1 MINFNLRSA
10 TINDAPFLAQ
20 TIIEA
25 EKSGTDKLS
34 YSTIFGLS
42 EEMTYKYLI
51 DMLEEDVEG
60 CELSVSSFTIAE
72 YNGEVAAAISSWI
85 EGAEAIPSAQI
96 KGNLLNYTLPAV
108 CIKRAKG
115 INEIIRELHVE
126 YSPSTLQIGAC
137 YVSSKYR
144 GNGLLGILIKNVI
157 DNSKDDNQDITSA
170 WVHIFSCNIPSLKS
184 FEKNNFN
191 IVNSIESK
199 SEAIIDYLPSN
210 KKYILKKQL

>member
-1 MINFNLRSA
+1 
-10 TINDAPFLAQ
+10 
-20 TIIEA
+20 
-25 EKSGTDKLS
+25 
-34 YSTIFGLS
+34 
-42 EEMTYKYLI
+42 
-51 DMLEEDVEG
+51 
-60 CELSVSSFTIAE
+60 
-72 YNGEVAAAISSWI
+72 
-85 EGAEAIPSAQI
+85 
-96 KGNLLNYTLPAV
+96 
-108 CIKRAKG
+108 
-115 INEIIRELHVE
+115 ELHVE